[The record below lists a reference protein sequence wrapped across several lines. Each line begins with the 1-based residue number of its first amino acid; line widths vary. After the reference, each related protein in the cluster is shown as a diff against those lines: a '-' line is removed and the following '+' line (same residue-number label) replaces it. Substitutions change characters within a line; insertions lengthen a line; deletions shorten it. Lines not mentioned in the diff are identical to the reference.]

1 MRFRKGL
8 LLLLVILIPI
18 GISGQ
23 AEISN
28 SRPYPATVRAAELE
42 GSTFPHGEPVSSP
55 GPGFN
60 EKETEG
66 TANRICVEF
75 PDGIGI
81 ASRRSGE
88 IIVGAEIGA
97 LNAGKEGKVWWAPL
111 HDPASNKTTLL
122 VRSVRLDR
130 PEVTSRFTS
139 TDYAFPMSG
148 WTVIR
153 DHGFFP
159 SAFSLPSSG
168 KWLLTV
174 TSGNDWGCFIVSVH

>member
-1 MRFRKGL
+1 MRFRRTL
-8 LLLLVILIPI
+8 LLLLIVSIPV

-23 AEISN
+23 ARSPESAA
-28 SRPYPATVRAAELE
+28 YPATVRAAELE
-42 GSTFPHGEPVSSP
+42 GSTFPRGEAVPSP
-55 GPGFN
+55 GPGFD

-97 LNAGKEGKVWWAPL
+97 LTAGKEGKVWWAPL
-111 HDPASNKTTLL
+111 HDPAGKKTTLL
-122 VRSVRLDR
+122 VRSSRLDR

-159 SAFSLPSSG
+159 SAFGLPSSG

-174 TSGNDWGCFIVSVH
+174 TSGNDWGCFIVTVH